1 MSPTKPKSTPRP
13 RRPGRP
19 EADGADLRQRL
30 LDAAL
35 ARFVAQGIA
44 ATPLRDVAKAAGV
57 TPALVH
63 YYFGSKDKL
72 LAAVLQERLLPVV
85 GEMAAAF
92 AGSDASGDLLSR
104 FVSGMYA
111 VVDRHP
117 WLPSLWVREILSEG
131 GGLREFMLGHVAP
144 QLPQKLA
151 QYFAAEQK
159 AGRLNP
165 ELDPRLTVV
174 SLIGLTMF
182 PLAGRPIWSRIFDAG
197 DIDTQKM
204 QRHTLALLR
213 QGLENHDAT

>member
-1 MSPTKPKSTPRP
+1 MRKPKPKTPP

-19 EADGADLRQRL
+19 EADGADQRERL

-44 ATPLRDVAKAAGV
+44 ATPLRDVAQAAGV

-85 GEMAAAF
+85 GEMAMAI
-92 AGSDASGDLLSR
+92 AGEAQGDLLSR
-104 FVSGMYA
+104 FVAGMYA
-111 VVDRHP
+111 VVERHP

-131 GGLREFMLGHVAP
+131 GALREFMLAHVAP

-151 QYFAAEQK
+151 QHFAAEQK

-165 ELDPRLTVV
+165 DLDPRLTVV

-197 DIDTQKM
+197 DIDTKRM
-204 QRHTLALLR
+204 QSHTLALLR
-213 QGLENHDAT
+213 QGLENRHAS

>member
-1 MSPTKPKSTPRP
+1 MPAMSKPRPKSPP

-19 EADGADLRQRL
+19 EADGADLRERL

-44 ATPLRDVAKAAGV
+44 ATPLRDVAQAAGV

-63 YYFGSKDKL
+63 YYFGSKEKL
-72 LAAVLQERLLPVV
+72 LDAVLQERLLPVV
-85 GEMAAAF
+85 GEMAMAF
-92 AGSDASGDLLSR
+92 AGGGEGDLVQR
-104 FVSGMYA
+104 FVAGMYA
-111 VVDRHP
+111 VVERHP

-131 GGLREFMLGHVAP
+131 GALREFMLGHVAP

-165 ELDPRLTVV
+165 DLDPRLTVV
-174 SLIGLTMF
+174 SLIGMTMF

-197 DIDTQKM
+197 DIDNASL
-204 QRHTLALLR
+204 QRHTLALLTR
-213 QGLENHDAT
+213 GLEKKHVP